1 MLKKQKKLFVPEGFT
16 EWLNDDNN
24 SPKVDIFFNN
34 YNPQRDK
41 FKNIKQ
47 KDVKIAYTIENPNK
61 VVLDKI
67 LCGDDGD
74 NAPSF
79 YQYYKN
85 GKKTRQESR
94 LLYEAQDKSVKLGL

>member
-1 MLKKQKKLFVPEGFT
+1 MIEYSNQKFCICFNPIADNKKQKKLFVPEGFA
-16 EWLNDDNN
+16 EWLNNDNN

-74 NAPSF
+74 NAP
-79 YQYYKN
+79 
-85 GKKTRQESR
+85 
-94 LLYEAQDKSVKLGL
+94 